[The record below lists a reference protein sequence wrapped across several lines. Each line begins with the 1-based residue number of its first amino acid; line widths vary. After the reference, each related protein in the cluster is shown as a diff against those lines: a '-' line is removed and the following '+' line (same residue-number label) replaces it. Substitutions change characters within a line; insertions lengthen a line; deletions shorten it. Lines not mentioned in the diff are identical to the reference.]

1 MRKILVISSVFLL
14 VACSAVEDC
23 FKRSGDQITREV
35 EVGGFRKITVGERIS
50 LVLKQGDE
58 TSVTVKAGAN
68 FIDEVDVKVSGDMLK
83 LTDNSGCNMT
93 RDYDLITVY
102 VTAPDVEEIYSNT
115 GRPISSDGVLRYPI
129 LRLFAMDFFGGV
141 GTGNFNIEIDNAQLV
156 VESNYVAGFYI
167 SGHTDQLLLNF
178 YDGNGRFEGDDLL
191 AESIEL
197 FQRGS
202 NDMIVRPVQNLSGN
216 IYGTGNVISK
226 TVPPVVN
233 VQRHYTGRLIF
244 ED

>member
-1 MRKILVISSVFLL
+1 MKKILAILSILLLGSCSS
-14 VACSAVEDC
+14 VEDC
-23 FKRSGDQITREV
+23 FKKSGDEIMREIP
-35 EVGGFRKITVGERIS
+35 VGAFRKITVGERIA
-50 LVLKQGDE
+50 LVVKQGDE
-58 TSVTVKAGAN
+58 TSVTVKAGEN

-102 VTAPDVEEIYSNT
+102 VTAPDIEEIYSNT
-115 GRPISSDGVLRYPI
+115 GRPISSDGVLTYPI

-141 GTGNFNIEIDNAQLV
+141 GTGNFHLTLDNNQLV

-167 SGHTDQLLLNF
+167 DGHTNELLLNF
-178 YDGNGRFEGDDLL
+178 YDGNGRFEGDGLE
-191 AESIEL
+191 AESISV

-202 NDMIVRPVQNLSGN
+202 NDMIVRPVQSLSGN

-226 TVPPVVN
+226 TVPPAVN
-233 VQRHYTGRLIF
+233 VQEHYTGRLIF
-244 ED
+244 D